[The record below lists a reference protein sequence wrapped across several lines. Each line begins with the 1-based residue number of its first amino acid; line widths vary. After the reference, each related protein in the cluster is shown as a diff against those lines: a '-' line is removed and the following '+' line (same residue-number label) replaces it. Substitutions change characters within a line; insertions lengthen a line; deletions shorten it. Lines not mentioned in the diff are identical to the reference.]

1 MQRALW
7 LTAIAGLMGC
17 ATVENG
23 GERMDVSD
31 LLPSVQAAAQG
42 DSVEFLLQVT
52 NTTDSAVE
60 LVYPTG
66 QSFDFVVSDSAGGE
80 VWRWSADRMFTQ
92 AVREDELAPG
102 ETITHSVVWRAA
114 DQPRGEYS
122 VLGTLTVADRT
133 VQQRTE
139 FTLR

>member
-7 LTAIAGLMGC
+7 LTALAGLMGC

-23 GERMDVSD
+23 RERMDVSD

-52 NTTDSAVE
+52 NTTDSTVD

-66 QSFDFVVSDSAGGE
+66 QSFDFVVSDSAGRE

-92 AVREDELAPG
+92 AVRQEGLAPG
-102 ETITHSVVWRAA
+102 ETITHSVVWPAA
-114 DQPRGEYS
+114 DQPRGDYS
-122 VLGTLTVADRT
+122 VLGTLTVGDRT

>member
-1 MQRALW
+1 MRRALW
-7 LTAIAGLMGC
+7 LTALTGLMGC
-17 ATVENG
+17 ATVEDG
-23 GERMDVSD
+23 SERMDLAD

-52 NTTDSAVE
+52 NTTGSAVDV
-60 LVYPTG
+60 VYPTG
-66 QSFDFVVSDSAGGE
+66 QSFDFVVSDSGGRE

-92 AVREDELAPG
+92 AVRAEELAPG
-102 ETITHSVVWRAA
+102 ETITHSAVWWAA

-122 VLGTLTVADRT
+122 VLGTLTVADRA